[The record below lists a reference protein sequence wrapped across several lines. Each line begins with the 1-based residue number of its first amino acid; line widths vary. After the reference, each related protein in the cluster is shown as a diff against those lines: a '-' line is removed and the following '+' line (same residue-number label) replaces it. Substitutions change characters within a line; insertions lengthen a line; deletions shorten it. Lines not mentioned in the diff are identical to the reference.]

1 MGFKCVP
8 AYLWLPIAG
17 RAQVYPGDAQE
28 RPNPAPPPTKGKRT
42 ALDQKVH
49 SQAFK
54 TSQQIGWSG
63 LLLNAA
69 GLIGSRGGAGAED
82 LNLV

>member
-1 MGFKCVP
+1 M
-8 AYLWLPIAG
+8 
-17 RAQVYPGDAQE
+17 
-28 RPNPAPPPTKGKRT
+28 RPHIPLASDCREGVGTSWRCSKKTEPTPPPTKGKRT

-54 TSQQIGWSG
+54 TSQQIGCSG

-69 GLIGSRGGAGAED
+69 GLIGSRGGVGAEG
-82 LNLV
+82 LTLV